1 MTEKLKKI
9 LIIIGAVFVSLAVVL
24 FILYKI
30 FVTPNVKAALT
41 LLEAKEDIMTSFDYY
56 LSDDERDIVEFATNL
71 SGESEYN
78 LTFEKSPL
86 FQGNTAVL
94 TTSGNADSSVSK
106 LRFNSLISLDIYAD
120 KSSLLINLPV
130 FNGGLKIPYGESLA
144 LSDSD
149 MTGLFGFLTVN
160 NIDSDFFK
168 TKKAE
173 LIDFIM
179 QADIQINGTDKV
191 KVGNEEKKA
200 DIYEINFTEEEMLA
214 LADIIDSYLTAV
226 DSTPDTDIAKTL
238 TEFAENNT
246 IYLKIRNY
254 NLYEISVAGKDTH
267 TVSFTGKSNQFD
279 RIDYSLNGVV
289 QVSRD
294 KISDRN
300 SITDEITKNGKTILS
315 IERNDI
321 DSSLV
326 YDNGKTIVA
335 INATGMNLSKDRLS
349 YDNVEFS
356 FGDNFTTSGKYS
368 LRKRTETST
377 LNFSN
382 TGKYLDVSKLSPD
395 EWTGISDTVTDLLE
409 NIPFFQ

>member
-168 TKKAE
+168 TKKSR
-173 LIDFIM
+173 
-179 QADIQINGTDKV
+179 AD
-191 KVGNEEKKA
+191 
-200 DIYEINFTEEEMLA
+200 
-214 LADIIDSYLTAV
+214 
-226 DSTPDTDIAKTL
+226 
-238 TEFAENNT
+238 
-246 IYLKIRNY
+246 
-254 NLYEISVAGKDTH
+254 
-267 TVSFTGKSNQFD
+267 
-279 RIDYSLNGVV
+279 
-289 QVSRD
+289 
-294 KISDRN
+294 
-300 SITDEITKNGKTILS
+300 
-315 IERNDI
+315 
-321 DSSLV
+321 
-326 YDNGKTIVA
+326 
-335 INATGMNLSKDRLS
+335 
-349 YDNVEFS
+349 
-356 FGDNFTTSGKYS
+356 
-368 LRKRTETST
+368 
-377 LNFSN
+377 
-382 TGKYLDVSKLSPD
+382 
-395 EWTGISDTVTDLLE
+395 
-409 NIPFFQ
+409 